1 MNHFCPKYKLCTV
14 FAWHQAVWLTATWL
28 LQHKDRIDVNLIKPA
43 VDWRKAGSRNAMM
56 SAAIAR

>member
-1 MNHFCPKYKLCTV
+1 MSSLLSG
-14 FAWHQAVWLTATWL
+14 AWKPDLLPVLLTAVL
-28 LQHKDRIDVNLIKPA
+28 VLQHKDRIDTNLIKPA